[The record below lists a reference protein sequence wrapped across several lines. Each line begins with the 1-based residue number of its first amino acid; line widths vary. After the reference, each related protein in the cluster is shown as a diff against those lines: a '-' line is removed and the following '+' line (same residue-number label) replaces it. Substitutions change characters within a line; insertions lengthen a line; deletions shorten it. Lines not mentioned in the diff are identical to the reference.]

1 LVFFHTHTQV
11 AVQNEVQY
19 QTRSNRICPK
29 KEIIFDKLDMLL
41 KKLGAETFN
50 RKQTDAAAQANADAT
65 LKAWLDAESEY
76 RIQEEKVKE
85 AEEGSKFARERYKKY
100 SEIVK
105 QTQERLDTMKPSYN
119 KELEDI
125 AEEKALLQEI
135 LRMFGILGDQ
145 PLTDTAKN
153 AGGYMSGSATK
164 AMPQQLHL
172 KKDQLALQAKLAEL
186 QKDAQNGGPISLQQ
200 IALLQTKLANF
211 QESDEVKQMLI
222 DMLKDLE
229 DRADALN
236 DSLERTE
243 TELAGHK
250 KKLYDYET
258 SVVDLSNAADKARMK
273 KSSMNLEREKL
284 AGDKTNAGE
293 AYKTEHAEFNV
304 VEPPAGKNAICHSSS
319 CHLLLSHGVL
329 TLSYFVLTRCVH
341 WADVHKFSQTA
352 LRTFSRSSWPRS
364 MSSALASKPKLC

>member
-1 LVFFHTHTQV
+1 MIRVF
-11 AVQNEVQY
+11 
-19 QTRSNRICPK
+19 
-29 KEIIFDKLDMLL
+29 L
-41 KKLGAETFN
+41 
-50 RKQTDAAAQANADAT
+50 
-65 LKAWLDAESEY
+65 
-76 RIQEEKVKE
+76 
-85 AEEGSKFARERYKKY
+85 
-100 SEIVK
+100 
-105 QTQERLDTMKPSYN
+105 
-119 KELEDI
+119 LEDI

-172 KKDQLALQAKLAEL
+172 RVKDQRALQAKLAEL

-304 VEPPAGKNAICHSSS
+304 VEPPAGKNAICHSS
-319 CHLLLSHGVL
+319 
-329 TLSYFVLTRCVH
+329 CV
-341 WADVHKFSQTA
+341 FYY
-352 LRTFSRSSWPRS
+352 
-364 MSSALASKPKLC
+364 

>member
-1 LVFFHTHTQV
+1 MRSGLSEWTTLIFFKWLLKLIHSGANVAAAAAKTAEV

-19 QTRSNRICPK
+19 HTRSNRICPK
-29 KEIIFDKLDMLL
+29 KEIIFDKLDTLL

-50 RKQTDAAAQANADAT
+50 RKQTDAAAQVNADAT

-105 QTQERLDTMKPSYN
+105 QTQERLDTKKPTYN

-135 LRMFGILGDQ
+135 FRTFGILGDQ

-153 AGGYMSGSATK
+153 AGGNMSGSATK

-172 KKDQLALQAKLAEL
+172 RVKDQLALQAKLAEL

-211 QESDEVKQMLI
+211 HGSDEVKQMLI
-222 DMLKDLE
+222 DMLKDLV

-236 DSLERTE
+236 YSLERTE

-258 SVVDLSNAADKARMK
+258 SVVDLSN
-273 KSSMNLEREKL
+273 
-284 AGDKTNAGE
+284 
-293 AYKTEHAEFNV
+293 
-304 VEPPAGKNAICHSSS
+304 
-319 CHLLLSHGVL
+319 CHLLLSQGVL
-329 TLSYFVLTRCVH
+329 TLSYFVLTRWCTGLMYINSRRPLCVH
-341 WADVHKFSQTA
+341 PQGHKVIMAKINEFCVG
-352 LRTFSRSSWPRS
+352 
-364 MSSALASKPKLC
+364 K